1 MRSLHV
7 GRDDKMR
14 SLHALRLVEMTRG
27 GRDDKWPS
35 VISSG
40 VEKSLARPCP
50 RKLMR
55 SLHALRLVEMTRKK
69 GA

>member
-40 VEKSLARPCP
+40 VEKSIEISPCATLS
-50 RKLMR
+50 RDDRGGDSKYLKL
-55 SLHALRLVEMTRKK
+55 
-69 GA
+69 